1 MNMEDPTFDDLSGKR
16 VIIGSQ
22 YCFIEPLPGGSKAP
36 KARSSVQSDDE
47 DLDKDV
53 AIEVFEKD
61 SECESDV
68 EDLATILAKDSDDQ
82 TVSSPEK
89 ATAAPSKKK
98 VRRV

>member
-1 MNMEDPTFDDLSGKR
+1 MNMEDPTFDDLHGKR

-36 KARSSVQSDDE
+36 KARSSVQSDDD
-47 DLDKDV
+47 DLDKDG
-53 AIEVFEKD
+53 AIEIDFEKD
-61 SECESDV
+61 SDV

-98 VRRV
+98 VRKV

>member
-1 MNMEDPTFDDLSGKR
+1 MNMEDPTFDDLHGKR

-36 KARSSVQSDDE
+36 KARSSVQSDDD

-53 AIEVFEKD
+53 AIEIDFEKD
-61 SECESDV
+61 SDSDV